1 MGLDYLP
8 DLPEAEEDGAGLRDV
23 VRDVGAGLGCTLGVV
38 GRPQDAGHAP
48 KFVKKAPDVADAA
61 EAAAD
66 VLEGAEDAQGPAQTH
81 AHVAHDVLVVLDA
94 GAGPLEALEVTLP
107 HLLQQKNSTTKQLD
121 LALLGNQF

>member
-1 MGLDYLP
+1 MQEAVDKAGGLP
-8 DLPEAEEDGAGLRDV
+8 H
-23 VRDVGAGLGCTLGVV
+23 VV

-48 KFVKKAPDVADAA
+48 KFVKKAPDVADAADAA

-81 AHVAHDVLVVLDA
+81 AHVAHNVLVVLDA

>member
-1 MGLDYLP
+1 MQEAVDKAGGLP
-8 DLPEAEEDGAGLRDV
+8 H
-23 VRDVGAGLGCTLGVV
+23 VV

-48 KFVKKAPDVADAA
+48 KFVKKAPDVADAADAADAA

-81 AHVAHDVLVVLDA
+81 AHVAHNVLVVLDA
-94 GAGPLEALEVTLP
+94 GAGPLEALEVVLP

>member
-1 MGLDYLP
+1 MDKAGGLP
-8 DLPEAEEDGAGLRDV
+8 H
-23 VRDVGAGLGCTLGVV
+23 VV

-48 KFVKKAPDVADAA
+48 KFVKKAPDVADAADAA

-94 GAGPLEALEVTLP
+94 GAGPLEALEVVLP
-107 HLLQQKNSTTKQLD
+107 HLLQQKNSTTKKLD